1 MNRRPALL
9 LLGFCLLA
17 GMFGAAAAAR
27 GTRAQTT
34 ISFGITDDATKYA
47 DGGGAFLFRQMNVLG
62 MVENRV
68 IVFWDENTPRSILEG
83 DFVDQM
89 MPVAAAAGIR
99 IVLAIQPIHA
109 LAFSTDTR
117 ARIAAFADYVGRVAR
132 RWPQVREF
140 VIGNEPNVRRFFQP
154 QHAKDGTIVSA
165 AVYEQ
170 LLAESY
176 DTLKAIDPTI
186 KVDGLGLS
194 PRGNDRGVGVGAE
207 SVSPVRFIA
216 ALGAAYRQSG
226 RTTPIADVVDV
237 HAYSNINTQPLT
249 RPYQWPQ
256 AGAADLDRVKQAW
269 WDAFNG
275 TAQPLFQESG
285 KPASPNST
293 YAKFRI
299 DESGTQVKID
309 PTKVNPSLYSGRE
322 NVPTV
327 DETTQARYY
336 TDLISLVKC
345 DPTVATL
352 DLFHLIDEPLLN
364 GFQSGLLRV
373 DDSQRPSYAAVKKA
387 VAAAGTCAKPHRWR
401 HTATVI
407 GARSVWNLKP
417 KPAAQRTFWSK
428 VGAGEEVT
436 AQTGIFAANGGAP
449 TAATLRS
456 SLDGASSTSLM
467 QLGGLVKANNV
478 RSFKLSPLQLA
489 PGRYVF
495 AALLHATM
503 NPARTKLLVSKP
515 FTIR

>member
-47 DGGGAFLFRQMNVLG
+47 DDGGAFLFRQMNVLG

-256 AGAADLDRVKQAW
+256 AGAADLDRLKQAW
-269 WDAFNG
+269 WDAFHG
-275 TAQPLFQESG
+275 SGQPVFKEANDPA
-285 KPASPNST
+285 KPGGYVT
-293 YAKFRI
+293 FRV
-299 DESGTQVKID
+299 DESGTQVRID
-309 PTKVNPSLYSGRE
+309 PTKVDTKLYTGRE
-322 NVPTV
+322 NVPLV
-327 DETTQARYY
+327 DEATQARYY
-336 TDLISLVKC
+336 NDLISLVKC
-345 DPTVATL
+345 DPDVQTL
-352 DLFHLIDEPLLN
+352 DLFHLIDEPLLL

-373 DDSQRPSYAAVKKA
+373 DDGRRPSYAAVRKA
-387 VAAAGTCAKPHRWR
+387 IAAGGTCATPHAWR
-401 HTATVI
+401 HATGVI
-407 GARSVWNLKP
+407 GARGSWNLKP
-417 KPAAQRTFWSK
+417 KLAAQRTFWVK
-428 VGAGEEVT
+428 VGAGEEAT
-436 AQTGIFAANGGAP
+436 AEVGVFAAGTPSLRGSLEGGAS
-449 TAATLRS
+449 TAE
-456 SLDGASSTSLM
+456 M
-467 QLGGLVKANNV
+467 QMGGLLRANIV
-478 RSFKLSPLQLA
+478 RTFKFTRLQLV